1 MIRAEINNADVPI
14 IKCYICETQPTIKAV
29 IHNMPS
35 IKGVVKTE
43 TPFIIGRIK
52 KAIDHEP
59 EPYYEVANQYGTTII
74 IGD

>member
-1 MIRAEINNADVPI
+1 MTKAKILSDMPVLKA
-14 IKCYICETQPTIKAV
+14 TI
-29 IHNMPS
+29 HTNTPS
-35 IKGVVKTE
+35 IKGYLYSDAPVIKGIINT
-43 TPFIIGRIK
+43 TMPFIVGRIK

>member
-1 MIRAEINNADVPI
+1 MIQARMTDDAPV
-14 IKCYICETQPTIKAV
+14 IKCYIR
-29 IHNMPS
+29 HDMPVLKGHIFNDRPV
-35 IKGVVKTE
+35 IKGAIQTE
-43 TPFIIGRIK
+43 APLITARIK